1 MSTRLPPK
9 DYDVKIKFGGG
20 LHTRAPEDEINERE
34 AADGYNFLL
43 DAENSDLRPR
53 SAYDLLDTAPNAGSI
68 NGGGSYRKA
77 DGTVVAW
84 IQAGDTVYEYD
95 SNGFVTSPTLD
106 TVNSSAKLRGHWRS
120 HTWDL
125 DDKMLI
131 SDLALLEPVKEWDG
145 TTWADVSFLSNP
157 STSFPNSFYAK
168 YISVSDERVFY
179 SCIKDGAT
187 TYGHMMI
194 GSERSDYATIS
205 VDDRPSSSL
214 GDADP
219 FFLLT
224 PDLRSINGFV
234 EAFGTRVIS
243 TEKGRIFELTGDS
256 AQDFA
261 IKEFFAGSAAAGEES
276 LAYIGTDILYG
287 RQGRIESLRD
297 TDTFGDTASDD
308 ISRDIKDL
316 IESYTNWT
324 TVYNSRL
331 NRVYLF
337 PSGGSE
343 VYVYDTA
350 LRGATESQGGRPI
363 SPWMKW
369 TTTHGLAFQP
379 TWVGSMLDPADGLEY
394 VFMGD
399 SSGRLYRLE
408 GTGTS
413 GDAGSVTNQ
422 TVFLSKLFSL
432 PLDAKTY
439 EVDGYIKYRKSG
451 TEYDIAIRMEY
462 SGEQISDEPI
472 VVTVPATTAW
482 AYYGG
487 GEYYGNSAYYGSAY
501 IGRLARQKIQLPGG
515 DSNEFQIRVTV
526 TSNADFDIN
535 EIGLKFRG
543 AG

>member
-53 SAYDLLDTAPNAGSI
+53 PAYDLLGTAPNAGSI
-68 NGGGSYRKA
+68 RGGGSYRQA

-95 SNGFVTSPTLD
+95 ANGFVTSPTLD
-106 TVNSSAKLRGHWRS
+106 TVNSSAQLRGNWRS
-120 HTWDL
+120 HTWEL

-131 SDLALLEPVKEWDG
+131 SDLALLEPVKEWNG
-145 TTWADVSFLSNP
+145 VTWQDVAFRSSP
-157 STSFPNSFYAK
+157 STSFGNSFYCK
-168 YISVSDERVFY
+168 YITISDERVFY
-179 SCIKDGAT
+179 SAIKDGAT
-187 TYGHMMI
+187 SYKHMI
-194 GSERSDYATIS
+194 VGSQRSDYQEIS
-205 VDDRPSSSL
+205 VSDRPSTSL
-214 GDADP
+214 GDSDP

-224 PDLRSINGFV
+224 PDLRPINGFV
-234 EAFGTRVIS
+234 EAFGTRVMS

-261 IKEFFAGSAAAGEES
+261 LREFFSGSFAAGDES
-276 LAYIGTDILYG
+276 LAYIGTDIIYG

-297 TDTFGDTASDD
+297 TDTYGDTAADD

-337 PSGGSE
+337 PTNGSE

-350 LRGATESQGGRPI
+350 LRGATEAQGGKQI

-369 TTTHGLAFQP
+369 TTTHALAFQP

-399 SSGRLYRLE
+399 SSGKLYRLE

-413 GDAGSVTNQ
+413 GDAGAVTNQ

-432 PLDAKTY
+432 PLDAKTF
-439 EVDGYIKYRKSG
+439 EVDGYIKYRLSG
-451 TEYDIAIRMEY
+451 TSYDVAIRMEY

-472 VVTVPATTAW
+472 VITVPATTAW

-501 IGRLARQKIQLPGG
+501 IGRLTRQKLELPGG
-515 DSNEFQIRVTV
+515 DSNEFQVRVTV
-526 TSNADFDIN
+526 SSNTSFDIN